1 MERVIG
7 DQALDKSL
15 EAFLAH
21 VRQQKAENERKVQ
34 EERARFDTLN
44 RIYKVR
50 EDYERKVK
58 AEAEKN
64 RIQEE
69 VRKAEE
75 MLKVARSKLDDAS
88 VKHNASVTKFQE
100 SFASAEAE
108 DWEVNLEGVSKMWE
122 HSKDR

>member
-1 MERVIG
+1 MERTIG

-21 VRQQKAENERKVQ
+21 VRQQKSENERKVQ
-34 EERARFDTLN
+34 EEKAKFNTLN
-44 RIYKVR
+44 RIFKVR
-50 EDYERKVK
+50 DDYERKVK

-69 VRKAEE
+69 VHKAEE
-75 MLKVARSKLDDAS
+75 MLRVAKSKLDDAS
-88 VKHNASVTKFQE
+88 VKHDASVTKFKE